1 MHLRAWTTHRLR
13 GMTRRSNHEAAQTAR
28 VSIKMA
34 LCTYSSD
41 ELAEVQRILQEI
53 IAEAQ
58 SSPDSPDVE
67 EIIERL
73 FDLADH
79 GERDPQKL
87 RASVLRK
94 AA

>member
-1 MHLRAWTTHRLR
+1 
-13 GMTRRSNHEAAQTAR
+13 
-28 VSIKMA
+28 MA
-34 LCTYSSD
+34 LCSYSAD
-41 ELAEVQRILQEI
+41 ELAEVQRILDDI
-53 IAEAQ
+53 IAEAKM
-58 SSPDSPDVE
+58 SPNSPDVE

-87 RASVLRK
+87 RASILRL